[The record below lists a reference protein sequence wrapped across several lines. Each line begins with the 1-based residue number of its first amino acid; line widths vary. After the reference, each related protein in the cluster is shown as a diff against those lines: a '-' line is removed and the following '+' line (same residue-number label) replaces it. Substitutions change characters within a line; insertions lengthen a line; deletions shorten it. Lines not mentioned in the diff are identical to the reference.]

1 MNHKPTID
9 PLTKNDEPLP
19 LAPASKLP
27 PMGTSTTRRKLLIGL
42 GVCLI
47 LFIILATL
55 NAFNLSFLN
64 PASPLQT
71 LVFITLSTLAFVL
84 FVVVLVLLV
93 RNFLRLYADQRSR
106 ILGTRLRTRMLWGAV
121 LVSLVPL
128 AFMFAFSYLLMNR
141 AVDRWFSQ
149 PVTQMRDDANRA
161 TVELFRYAA
170 ANARSEADSIAVELG
185 GLAVAPHADTNA
197 INRVLDRHALTLQ
210 GGFVIVYNDRRPIAS
225 VHLPAVSGPAELRS
239 LAPPETGPASDES
252 PQPTAPIQHTPVH
265 GPLPQ
270 VVLQAAQQT
279 DQPFY
284 SIGTSD
290 YSIASAG
297 LQHGGLVVVA
307 LPIPAGISETAAQ
320 LRSAAD
326 TYWTLFRERRQVRTL
341 YMLYLL
347 LMTGLALFA
356 CCWLALNLSKQVT
369 RPVETLAEAMEA
381 IAAGDYARR
390 VSPSATEELGE
401 LTASFNAMA
410 TDLESSRALA
420 EQSRA
425 QLSELNATLQ
435 QRRAEL
441 ETIIETI
448 PNGVVTLSP
457 TLRIVLAN
465 RAFSEL
471 VDPGGQKH
479 FIGMRLHEVFPAQI
493 TDTLDRLLRRSHR
506 MGSASDEMQMASPSG
521 PLQISA
527 TVALLE
533 GNAGNAHK
541 HLGYVLVLEDV
552 SELLRAQKQS
562 AWKEVARR
570 VAHEIKNPLTP
581 ISLNAELIQRHIGR
595 LKPLLE
601 DHHVES
607 NSPSVIERAT
617 EVISSSVS
625 TMRSLV
631 DQFAT
636 LAEFPTSRLRPAEIN
651 SIVENSLSL
660 FAGRL
665 GNIRVRRALA
675 PNLPLVSADPE
686 ALRRALS
693 NLIDNAA
700 EAMHDSLHRELTVST
715 RLLPSGLIEL
725 AVADTGPG
733 LTDDLRERLFLPYFS
748 TKQRGTGL
756 GLSIAAKI
764 IQEHQ
769 GTIRA
774 EKNAPAGAK
783 FIIELRP
790 ATTSN
795 IDAEPDTSTIP
806 TTERTKA

>member
-1 MNHKPTID
+1 
-9 PLTKNDEPLP
+9 
-19 LAPASKLP
+19 
-27 PMGTSTTRRKLLIGL
+27 MGTSTTRRKLLIGL
-42 GVCLI
+42 GVCLL
-47 LFIILATL
+47 LFIFLATL
-55 NAFNLSFLN
+55 NAFNINFLN
-64 PASPLQT
+64 PASQLQT

-93 RNFLRLYADQRSR
+93 RNFLKLYADQRSR
-106 ILGTRLRTRMLWGAV
+106 VLGTRLRTRMLWGAV

-128 AFMFAFSYLLMNR
+128 GFMFAFSYLLMNR

-149 PVTQMRDDANRA
+149 PVTEMRDDANRA
-161 TVELFRYAA
+161 TFELFRYAA
-170 ANARSEADSIAVELG
+170 ANARSEAESIAVELS
-185 GLAVAPHADTNA
+185 GLNLATGHPDLAA
-197 INRVLDRHALTLQ
+197 INRVLSRHELTLQ
-210 GGFVIVYNDRRPIAS
+210 GGFAIVYSEGHSVAS
-225 VHLPAVSGPAELRS
+225 LHLPTSSGPAELRS
-239 LAPPETGPASDES
+239 LLPPDSSSDEN
-252 PQPTAPIQHTPVH
+252 PQPNPPIQRTPVQ
-265 GPLPQ
+265 GPLPEA
-270 VVLQAAQQT
+270 LRTAAQQT

-284 SIGTSD
+284 SLGSAD
-290 YSIASAG
+290 YSLAPAAV
-297 LQHGGLVVVA
+297 QHGGLVVVG
-307 LPIPAGISETAAQ
+307 LPIPPGISDTAAQ

-326 TYWTLFRERRQVRTL
+326 TYWILFRERRQVRAL

-347 LMTGLALFA
+347 LITGVALFA

-369 RPVETLAEAMEA
+369 RPVESLAEAMEA

-390 VSPSATEELGE
+390 VSPSSTEELGE
-401 LTASFNAMA
+401 LAASFNAMA

-420 EQSRA
+420 EQSTE
-425 QLSELNATLQ
+425 QLSEVNATLQ

-457 TLRIVLAN
+457 ALHIVLAN

-471 VDPGGQKH
+471 LDPGGQLR
-479 FIGMRLHEVFPAQI
+479 FIGLRLDQALPADI
-493 TDTLDRLLRRSHR
+493 IENIERLLRRSHR
-506 MGSASDEMQMASPSG
+506 MGSASDEMQMSTPSG

-527 TVALLE
+527 TAALLE
-533 GNAGNAHK
+533 GNTNEVHE

-581 ISLNAELIQRHIGR
+581 IALNAELIQRHIGR
-595 LKPLLE
+595 LKPLLTE
-601 DHHVES
+601 HNVET
-607 NSPSVIERAT
+607 NSPAVIERAT

-636 LAEFPTSRLRPAEIN
+636 LAEFPSSRLRPADIN
-651 SIVENSLSL
+651 SIVDNSLAL

-665 GNIRVRRALA
+665 GNIRLRRALA

-700 EAMHDSLHRELTVST
+700 EAMQDSLHRELTIST

-733 LTDDLRERLFLPYFS
+733 LTDELRERLFLPYFS

-756 GLSIAAKI
+756 GLSIASKI

-774 EKNAPAGAK
+774 EKNVPAGAR

-790 ATTSN
+790 ATATASES
-795 IDAEPDTSTIP
+795 EPTEPEPAHETL
-806 TTERTKA
+806 TTND

>member
-1 MNHKPTID
+1 
-9 PLTKNDEPLP
+9 
-19 LAPASKLP
+19 
-27 PMGTSTTRRKLLIGL
+27 MGTSTTRRKLLIGL
-42 GVCLI
+42 GVCVL
-47 LFIILATL
+47 LFVFLATL
-55 NAFNLSFLN
+55 NAFNLNFLN

-93 RNFLRLYADQRSR
+93 RSFLKLYADQRNR
-106 ILGTRLRTRMLWGAV
+106 LLGTRLRTRMLWGAV

-128 AFMFAFSYLLMNR
+128 GFMFAFSYLLMNR

-161 TVELFRYAA
+161 TFELFRYAA
-170 ANARSEADSIAVELG
+170 ANARSEAESIAMDLSASS
-185 GLAVAPHADTNA
+185 LSTSRPDAAA
-197 INRVLDRHALTLQ
+197 INRVLSRHELTLQ
-210 GGFVIVYNDRRPIAS
+210 GGFAIVYSQGHPVTS
-225 VHLPAVSGPAELRS
+225 FHLPTSSGPAELRS
-239 LAPPETGPASDES
+239 MLPPDNASDEN
-252 PQPTAPIQHTPVH
+252 PQPNPPIQRTPVH
-265 GPLPQ
+265 GPLPEA
-270 VVLQAAQQT
+270 LRTAAQQT

-284 SIGTSD
+284 TIGSAD
-290 YSIASAG
+290 YSLAAAPV
-297 LQHGGLVVVA
+297 QHGGLVVAAV
-307 LPIPAGISETAAQ
+307 PIPPGISATAAQ

-326 TYWTLFRERRQVRTL
+326 TYWTLFRERRQVRSL

-347 LMTGLALFA
+347 LITGLALFA

-369 RPVETLAEAMEA
+369 RPVESLAEAMEA
-381 IAAGDYARR
+381 ISAGNYTRR
-390 VSPSATEELGE
+390 VSPTSTEELGE
-401 LTASFNAMA
+401 LAASFNTMA

-420 EQSRA
+420 EQSTA

-457 TLRIVLAN
+457 ALHIVLAN

-471 VDPGGQKH
+471 LDPGGQLR
-479 FIGMRLHEVFPAQI
+479 FIGLRLDQALPNDI
-493 TDTLDRLLRRSHR
+493 LDNIDRLLRRSHR
-506 MGSASDEMQMASPSG
+506 MGSASEEMQMPSPSG

-533 GNAGNAHK
+533 GNANEGHEHRGPQGVNSLGRE

-581 ISLNAELIQRHIGR
+581 IALNAELIQRHIGR
-595 LKPLLE
+595 LKSSLTE
-601 DHHVES
+601 HQIES
-607 NSPSVIERAT
+607 NSPAVIERAT
-617 EVISSSVS
+617 TVISSSVE
-625 TMRSLV
+625 TLRSLV
-631 DQFAT
+631 DQFAA
-636 LAEFPTSRLRPAEIN
+636 LAEFPSSRLRPADIN
-651 SIVENSLSL
+651 SIVENALAL

-675 PNLPLVSADPE
+675 PNLPLISADPE

-700 EAMHDSLHRELTVST
+700 EAMQDSLHRELTLST
-715 RLLPSGLIEL
+715 RLLPGGPGSTDVVEL

-733 LTDDLRERLFLPYFS
+733 LSDDLRERLFLPYFS

-756 GLSIAAKI
+756 GLSIASKI
-764 IQEHQ
+764 ITEHQ

-774 EKNAPAGAK
+774 EKNVPAGAK

-790 ATTSN
+790 ATATSEGTN
-795 IDAEPDTSTIP
+795 AELQNESVGP
-806 TTERTKA
+806 

>member
-1 MNHKPTID
+1 
-9 PLTKNDEPLP
+9 
-19 LAPASKLP
+19 
-27 PMGTSTTRRKLLIGL
+27 MGTSNTRRKLLIGL
-42 GVCLI
+42 GVCLL
-47 LFIILATL
+47 LFIFLATL
-55 NAFNLSFLN
+55 NAFNINFLN

-93 RNFLRLYADQRSR
+93 RNFLKLYADQRSR
-106 ILGTRLRTRMLWGAV
+106 LLGTRLRTRMLWGAV

-128 AFMFAFSYLLMNR
+128 GFMFAFSYLLMNR

-149 PVTQMRDDANRA
+149 PVTEMRDDANRA
-161 TVELFRYAA
+161 TFELFRYAS
-170 ANARSEADSIAVELG
+170 ANARSEADSIAVELSA
-185 GLAVAPHADTNA
+185 LSFTNIARPHPTAVDAAS
-197 INRVLDRHALTLQ
+197 IKRILERHELTLQ
-210 GGFVIVYNDRRPIAS
+210 GGFAIFYIDGRPITS
-225 VHLPAVSGPAELRS
+225 FHLPATSTAAELHS
-239 LAPPETGPASDES
+239 LLPPDNAPASDES
-252 PQPTAPIQHTPVH
+252 PQPSLPVTRH
-265 GPLPQ
+265 PVTGPLPQ
-270 VVLQAAQQT
+270 ALLDAAQHNDEPLYSLGST
-279 DQPFY
+279 DYTFA
-284 SIGTSD
+284 T
-290 YSIASAG
+290 AG
-297 LQHGGLVVVA
+297 VQHGGLVLVA
-307 LPIPAGISETAAQ
+307 LPIPSGISETAVQ

-326 TYWTLFRERRQVRTL
+326 TYWTLFRERRQVRATF
-341 YMLYLL
+341 MLYLL

-401 LTASFNAMA
+401 LTTSFNAMA

-420 EQSRA
+420 EQSRT

-457 TLRIVLAN
+457 ELHIVIAN

-471 VDPGGQKH
+471 LDPGGQIR
-479 FIGMRLHEVFPAQI
+479 FIGLRLDQAVPADI
-493 TDTLDRLLRRSHR
+493 LDNIQRLLRRSHR
-506 MGSASDEMQMASPSG
+506 MGSASDEMQMSSPSG

-533 GNAGNAHK
+533 GNTSSAHE

-581 ISLNAELIQRHIGR
+581 IALNAELIQRHIHR
-595 LKPLLE
+595 LAALIAE
-601 DHHVES
+601 HHLES
-607 NSPSVIERAT
+607 NSPTVIERST
-617 EVISSSVS
+617 TVISSSVE

-636 LAEFPTSRLRPAEIN
+636 LAEFPSSRLRPVDIN
-651 SIVENSLSL
+651 SIAENSLAL

-665 GNIRVRRALA
+665 GNIRVHRVLA

-700 EAMHDSLHRELTVST
+700 EAMQDSLHRELTLST
-715 RLLPSGLIEL
+715 RLLPSGMIEL
-725 AVADTGPG
+725 CVADTGPG
-733 LTDDLRERLFLPYFS
+733 LTDELRERLFLPYFS

-764 IQEHQ
+764 VQEHQ

-774 EKNAPAGAK
+774 EKNVPAGAK

-790 ATTSN
+790 ATTTPESE
-795 IDAEPDTSTIP
+795 ATHTTSEADTPQP
-806 TTERTKA
+806 TRT

>member
-1 MNHKPTID
+1 
-9 PLTKNDEPLP
+9 
-19 LAPASKLP
+19 
-27 PMGTSTTRRKLLIGL
+27 MGTSTTRRKLLVGL
-42 GVCLI
+42 GVCLL
-47 LFIILATL
+47 LFIFLAAL
-55 NAFNLSFLN
+55 NAFNINFLN
-64 PASPLQT
+64 PASPLQA

-93 RNFLRLYADQRSR
+93 RNFLKLYADQRSR

-128 AFMFAFSYLLMNR
+128 GFMFAFSYLLMNR

-161 TVELFRYAA
+161 TFELFRYAA
-170 ANARSEADSIAVELG
+170 ANARSEAESIAIELS
-185 GLAVAPHADTNA
+185 GLNLATPHPDLSA
-197 INRVLDRHALTLQ
+197 INRVLLRHELTLQ
-210 GGFVIVYNDRRPIAS
+210 GGFAIIYSQGHSVAS
-225 VHLPAVSGPAELRS
+225 FHLPTSTGPAELRS
-239 LAPPETGPASDES
+239 LLPPDNASDEN
-252 PQPTAPIQHTPVH
+252 PQPNPPIQSTPIH
-265 GPLPQ
+265 GSLTEA
-270 VVLQAAQQT
+270 LRTAAQQT

-284 SIGTSD
+284 SIGSAD
-290 YSIASAG
+290 YSLAAAG
-297 LQHGGLVVVA
+297 VQHGGLVVIA
-307 LPIPAGISETAAQ
+307 LPIPPGISDTAAQ

-326 TYWTLFRERRQVRTL
+326 TYWVLFRERRQVRAL

-347 LMTGLALFA
+347 LITGLALFA

-369 RPVETLAEAMEA
+369 RPVESLAEAMEA

-401 LTASFNAMA
+401 LAASFNAMA

-420 EQSRA
+420 EQSTT
-425 QLSELNATLQ
+425 QLSEVNSALQ

-457 TLRIVLAN
+457 SLRIVLAN

-471 VDPGGQKH
+471 LDPGGQLQ
-479 FIGMRLHEVFPAQI
+479 FIGMRLNEALPAEI
-493 TDTLDRLLRRSHR
+493 LDTIERLLRRSHR
-506 MGSASDEMQMASPSG
+506 MGSASDEMQMSSPSG

-533 GNAGNAHK
+533 GNANEGHE

-581 ISLNAELIQRHIGR
+581 IALNAELIQRHIGR
-595 LKPLLE
+595 LKPLLTE
-601 DHHVES
+601 HHLDS
-607 NSPSVIERAT
+607 NSPAVIERAT
-617 EVISSSVS
+617 TVISSSVE

-636 LAEFPTSRLRPAEIN
+636 LAEFPSSRLRPADIN
-651 SIVENSLSL
+651 SIVENSLAL

-665 GNIRVRRALA
+665 GNIRVRRVLA

-700 EAMHDSLHRELTVST
+700 EAMQDSLHRELTIST
-715 RLLPSGLIEL
+715 RLLPSGPGSTDPSSTNLVEL

-733 LTDDLRERLFLPYFS
+733 LTDELRERLFLPYFS

-756 GLSIAAKI
+756 GLSIASKI

-774 EKNAPAGAK
+774 EKNVPAGAK

-790 ATTSN
+790 ATASTSDPTDAESEATTITTSN
-795 IDAEPDTSTIP
+795 PTS
-806 TTERTKA
+806 A

>member
-1 MNHKPTID
+1 
-9 PLTKNDEPLP
+9 
-19 LAPASKLP
+19 
-27 PMGTSTTRRKLLIGL
+27 MGTSASRRKLLIGL

-47 LFIILATL
+47 LFVLLATL

-106 ILGTRLRTRMLWGAV
+106 VLGTRLRTRMLWGAV

-128 AFMFAFSYLLMNR
+128 GFMFAFSYLLMNR

-149 PVTQMRDDANRA
+149 PVTEMRDDANRA
-161 TVELFRYAA
+161 TLELFRYAA
-170 ANARSEADSIAVELG
+170 ANARSEADSIAVELSALK
-185 GLAVAPHADTNA
+185 LAESHPDPAT
-197 INRVLDRHALTLQ
+197 INHVLEHHGLTLQ
-210 GGFVIVYNDRRPIAS
+210 GGFAVVYFDSRPLTS
-225 VHLPAVSGPAELRS
+225 YRLPAVAGAAELRS
-239 LAPPETGPASDES
+239 LLPPDTASATDES
-252 PQPTAPIQHTPVH
+252 PQPTAPIARTPVR
-265 GPLPQ
+265 GPLPD
-270 VVLQAAQQT
+270 VLFQAAQRN
-279 DQPFY
+279 DEPFY
-284 SIGTSD
+284 SVDSTD
-290 YSIASAG
+290 YTIASAG

-326 TYWTLFRERRQVRTL
+326 TYWTLFRERRQVRAL

-410 TDLESSRALA
+410 SDLESSRALA

-448 PNGVVTLSP
+448 PNAVVTLSP
-457 TLRIVLAN
+457 SLHIVLAN

-471 VDPGGQKH
+471 LDPGGQKQ
-479 FIGMRLHEVFPAQI
+479 FIGMHLHEALPADV
-493 TDTLDRLLRRSHR
+493 TESLDRLLRRSHR
-506 MGSASDEMQMASPSG
+506 MGSASAEMTMPSHSG
-521 PLQISA
+521 PLQLSA

-533 GNAGNAHK
+533 GGSSQSQHA

-552 SELLRAQKQS
+552 SELIRAQKQS

-581 ISLNAELIQRHIGR
+581 IALNAELIERHIGR
-595 LKPLLE
+595 LAPQLAEHNLQ
-601 DHHVES
+601 S
-607 NSPSVIERAT
+607 NSPAVIERAT
-617 EVISSSVS
+617 QVIASSVS

-631 DQFAT
+631 DQFAA
-636 LAEFPTSRLRPAEIN
+636 LAEFPAARLRPADLN
-651 SIVENSLSL
+651 SIVENSLAL

-665 GNIRVRRALA
+665 GNIRVRRVARPRSPTRLRRPRSPPPRALQPHRQRRRSHAGLPPPRAHPLHPPAPLRPHRARRRRHRPRPHRRAPRAPLPPLLLHQAARHWPRPLHRLQNRPGAPRHHPRRKKRPRRRQIHHRTPPRQRILSRRLRIRSHYNHHQRPHLA
-675 PNLPLVSADPE
+675 PNS
-686 ALRRALS
+686 
-693 NLIDNAA
+693 
-700 EAMHDSLHRELTVST
+700 
-715 RLLPSGLIEL
+715 
-725 AVADTGPG
+725 
-733 LTDDLRERLFLPYFS
+733 
-748 TKQRGTGL
+748 
-756 GLSIAAKI
+756 
-764 IQEHQ
+764 
-769 GTIRA
+769 
-774 EKNAPAGAK
+774 
-783 FIIELRP
+783 
-790 ATTSN
+790 
-795 IDAEPDTSTIP
+795 
-806 TTERTKA
+806 

>member
-1 MNHKPTID
+1 
-9 PLTKNDEPLP
+9 
-19 LAPASKLP
+19 
-27 PMGTSTTRRKLLIGL
+27 MGTSTTRRKLLIGL
-42 GVCLI
+42 GVCVL
-47 LFIILATL
+47 LFVFLATL
-55 NAFNLSFLN
+55 NAFNLNFLN

-93 RNFLRLYADQRSR
+93 RNFLKLYADQRSH

-128 AFMFAFSYLLMNR
+128 GFMFAFSYLLMNR

-161 TVELFRYAA
+161 TFELFRYAA
-170 ANARSEADSIAVELG
+170 ANARSEAESIAIDVSG
-185 GLAVAPHADTNA
+185 FNLATSHPDVPA
-197 INRVLDRHALTLQ
+197 INRVLSRHELTLQ
-210 GGFVIVYNDRRPIAS
+210 GGFAIVYSQGHPVTS
-225 VHLPAVSGPAELRS
+225 FHLPASSGAAELHS
-239 LAPPETGPASDES
+239 LLPPDNASDEN
-252 PQPTAPIQHTPVH
+252 PQPNPPIQRTPIQ
-265 GPLPQ
+265 GPLPEA
-270 VVLQAAQQT
+270 LRTAAQQT

-284 SIGTSD
+284 SIGSTD
-290 YSIASAG
+290 YSLADAAV
-297 LQHGGLVVVA
+297 QHGGLVVVA
-307 LPIPAGISETAAQ
+307 VPIPPGISDTAAQ

-326 TYWTLFRERRQVRTL
+326 TYWTLFRERRQVRSL

-347 LMTGLALFA
+347 LITGLALFA

-369 RPVETLAEAMEA
+369 RPVESLAEAMEA

-390 VSPSATEELGE
+390 VSPTSTEELGE
-401 LTASFNAMA
+401 LASSFNAMA

-420 EQSRA
+420 EQSTA

-457 TLRIVLAN
+457 ELHIVVAN

-471 VDPGGQKH
+471 LDPGGQLR
-479 FIGMRLHEVFPAQI
+479 FIGLRLDQVLPHDI
-493 TDTLDRLLRRSHR
+493 LDNIDRLLRRSHR
-506 MGSASDEMQMASPSG
+506 MGSASDEMQMSTPSG
-521 PLQISA
+521 PMQISA

-533 GNAGNAHK
+533 GTSTDSHQ

-581 ISLNAELIQRHIGR
+581 IALNAELIQRHIGR
-595 LKPLLE
+595 LAPLLSE
-601 DHHVES
+601 HHVES
-607 NSPSVIERAT
+607 NSPAVIDRAAT
-617 EVISSSVS
+617 VISSSVE

-636 LAEFPTSRLRPAEIN
+636 LAEFPSSRLRPADIN
-651 SIVENSLSL
+651 GIVENSLAL

-665 GNIRVRRALA
+665 GNIRVRRDLA

-700 EAMHDSLHRELTVST
+700 EAMQDSLHRELTIST
-715 RLLPSGLIEL
+715 RLLPSGPGSTDVVEL

-733 LTDDLRERLFLPYFS
+733 LSDELRERLFLPYFS

-756 GLSIAAKI
+756 GLSIASKI
-764 IQEHQ
+764 ITEHQ

-774 EKNAPAGAK
+774 EKNVPAGAK

-790 ATTSN
+790 ATTSTT
-795 IDAEPDTSTIP
+795 DSPDETP
-806 TTERTKA
+806 TTLETPELKTHN

>member
-1 MNHKPTID
+1 
-9 PLTKNDEPLP
+9 
-19 LAPASKLP
+19 
-27 PMGTSTTRRKLLIGL
+27 
-42 GVCLI
+42 
-47 LFIILATL
+47 
-55 NAFNLSFLN
+55 
-64 PASPLQT
+64 
-71 LVFITLSTLAFVL
+71 
-84 FVVVLVLLV
+84 
-93 RNFLRLYADQRSR
+93 
-106 ILGTRLRTRMLWGAV
+106 
-121 LVSLVPL
+121 
-128 AFMFAFSYLLMNR
+128 
-141 AVDRWFSQ
+141 
-149 PVTQMRDDANRA
+149 
-161 TVELFRYAA
+161 
-170 ANARSEADSIAVELG
+170 
-185 GLAVAPHADTNA
+185 
-197 INRVLDRHALTLQ
+197 
-210 GGFVIVYNDRRPIAS
+210 
-225 VHLPAVSGPAELRS
+225 
-239 LAPPETGPASDES
+239 
-252 PQPTAPIQHTPVH
+252 
-265 GPLPQ
+265 
-270 VVLQAAQQT
+270 
-279 DQPFY
+279 
-284 SIGTSD
+284 
-290 YSIASAG
+290 
-297 LQHGGLVVVA
+297 
-307 LPIPAGISETAAQ
+307 
-320 LRSAAD
+320 
-326 TYWTLFRERRQVRTL
+326 
-341 YMLYLL
+341 MLYLL

-410 TDLESSRALA
+410 TDLESSRAIA

-425 QLSELNATLQ
+425 QLSEVNAALQ

-457 TLRIVLAN
+457 ALRIVLAN

-471 VDPGGQKH
+471 IDPGGQKQ
-479 FIGMRLHEVFPAQI
+479 FIGMRLHDVFPSEI
-493 TDTLDRLLRRSHR
+493 NDTFDRLLRRSHR
-506 MGSASDEMQMASPSG
+506 MGSAADEVQMSSPSG

-527 TVALLE
+527 TIALLE
-533 GNAGNAHK
+533 GSSNDPHS

-601 DHHVES
+601 ERNVQS
-607 NSPSVIERAT
+607 NSPAIIERAT
-617 EVISSSVS
+617 TVISSSVE

-636 LAEFPTSRLRPAEIN
+636 LAEFPAARLRPADIN
-651 SIVENSLSL
+651 SIVENSLAL

-665 GNIRVRRALA
+665 GNIRVRRDLA

-700 EAMHDSLHRELTVST
+700 EAMHDSLHRDLTIST
-715 RLLPSGLIEL
+715 RLLPSGAGSADPGSTNLIEL

-733 LTDDLRERLFLPYFS
+733 LTDELRERLFLPYFS

-764 IQEHQ
+764 IQEHH

-790 ATTSN
+790 ATSTTT
-795 IDAEPDTSTIP
+795 DPEPNPEATTIP
-806 TTERTKA
+806 TSERTPA

>member
-1 MNHKPTID
+1 
-9 PLTKNDEPLP
+9 
-19 LAPASKLP
+19 
-27 PMGTSTTRRKLLIGL
+27 
-42 GVCLI
+42 
-47 LFIILATL
+47 
-55 NAFNLSFLN
+55 
-64 PASPLQT
+64 
-71 LVFITLSTLAFVL
+71 
-84 FVVVLVLLV
+84 
-93 RNFLRLYADQRSR
+93 
-106 ILGTRLRTRMLWGAV
+106 
-121 LVSLVPL
+121 
-128 AFMFAFSYLLMNR
+128 
-141 AVDRWFSQ
+141 
-149 PVTQMRDDANRA
+149 
-161 TVELFRYAA
+161 
-170 ANARSEADSIAVELG
+170 
-185 GLAVAPHADTNA
+185 
-197 INRVLDRHALTLQ
+197 
-210 GGFVIVYNDRRPIAS
+210 
-225 VHLPAVSGPAELRS
+225 
-239 LAPPETGPASDES
+239 
-252 PQPTAPIQHTPVH
+252 
-265 GPLPQ
+265 
-270 VVLQAAQQT
+270 
-279 DQPFY
+279 
-284 SIGTSD
+284 
-290 YSIASAG
+290 
-297 LQHGGLVVVA
+297 
-307 LPIPAGISETAAQ
+307 
-320 LRSAAD
+320 
-326 TYWTLFRERRQVRTL
+326 
-341 YMLYLL
+341 
-347 LMTGLALFA
+347 
-356 CCWLALNLSKQVT
+356 
-369 RPVETLAEAMEA
+369 
-381 IAAGDYARR
+381 
-390 VSPSATEELGE
+390 ATEELGE

-471 VDPGGQKH
+471 LDPGGQKH
-479 FIGMRLHEVFPAQI
+479 FIGMRLHEVFPTEI
-493 TDTLDRLLRRSHR
+493 TETLDRLLRRSHR

-533 GNAGNAHK
+533 GTGTNPHE

-595 LKPLLE
+595 LTPLLSE
-601 DHHVES
+601 HNVQT
-607 NSPSVIERAT
+607 NSPAIIERAT

-625 TMRSLV
+625 TLRSLV

-636 LAEFPTSRLRPAEIN
+636 LAEFPTSRLRPADIN
-651 SIVENSLSL
+651 SIVENSLAL

-665 GNIRVRRALA
+665 GNIRVRRSLA
-675 PNLPLVSADPE
+675 PNPPLVSPDPE

-693 NLIDNAA
+693 TLIDNAA
-700 EAMHDSLHRELTVST
+700 EAMHDSLHRELTLST
-715 RLLPSGLIEL
+715 RLLPSGMIEL
-725 AVADTGPG
+725 CVADTGPG
-733 LTDDLRERLFLPYFS
+733 LTDELRERLFLPYFS

-774 EKNAPAGAK
+774 EKNTPAGAK

-790 ATTSN
+790 ATATSEGAS
-795 IDAEPDTSTIP
+795 AELQNESVGL
-806 TTERTKA
+806 

>member
-1 MNHKPTID
+1 MG
-9 PLTKNDEPLP
+9 
-19 LAPASKLP
+19 AS
-27 PMGTSTTRRKLLIGL
+27 TNRRKLLIGL
-42 GVCLI
+42 GVCLL
-47 LFIILATL
+47 LFIFLATL
-55 NAFNLSFLN
+55 NAFNINFLN

-93 RNFLRLYADQRSR
+93 RSFLKLYADQRSR

-128 AFMFAFSYLLMNR
+128 GFMFAFSYLLMNR

-161 TVELFRYAA
+161 TFELFRYAA
-170 ANARSEADSIAVELG
+170 ANARSEADSIALELSALSG
-185 GLAVAPHADTNA
+185 PNLAAPRPDLAA
-197 INRVLDRHALTLQ
+197 INRVLLHHELTLQ
-210 GGFVIVYNDRRPIAS
+210 GGFAIVYSQNRSVAS
-225 VHLPAVSGPAELRS
+225 LHLPTSSGPAELRS
-239 LAPPETGPASDES
+239 LRPPDNASDEN
-252 PQPTAPIQHTPVH
+252 PQPNPPIQRTPVQ
-265 GPLPQ
+265 GPLPEA
-270 VVLQAAQQT
+270 LRTAAQQT

-284 SIGTSD
+284 SIGSAD
-290 YSIASAG
+290 YSLAASG
-297 LQHGGLVVVA
+297 VQHGGLVVVA
-307 LPIPAGISETAAQ
+307 LPIPPGISDTAAQ

-326 TYWTLFRERRQVRTL
+326 TYWILFRERRQVRAL

-347 LMTGLALFA
+347 LITGVALFA

-369 RPVETLAEAMEA
+369 RPVESLAEAMEA

-401 LTASFNAMA
+401 LAASFNAMA

-420 EQSRA
+420 EQSTT

-457 TLRIVLAN
+457 TLHIVLAN
-465 RAFSEL
+465 RAFFEL
-471 VDPGGQKH
+471 LDPGGQKQ
-479 FIGMRLHEVFPAQI
+479 FIGMLLNEALPADI
-493 TDTLDRLLRRSHR
+493 TDTIERLIRRSHR
-506 MGSASDEMQMASPSG
+506 MGSASDEMQMPSASG

-533 GNAGNAHK
+533 GSGTDPHA

-581 ISLNAELIQRHIGR
+581 IALNAELIQRHIHR
-595 LKPLLE
+595 LAPALTE
-601 DHHVES
+601 HHVES
-607 NSPSVIERAT
+607 NSPAVIERAT
-617 EVISSSVS
+617 TVISASVE

-636 LAEFPTSRLRPAEIN
+636 LAEFPSSRLRPADIN
-651 SIVENSLSL
+651 AIVDNSLAL

-665 GNIRVRRALA
+665 GNIRVRRDLA

-700 EAMHDSLHRELTVST
+700 EAMQESLHRELTLST

-725 AVADTGPG
+725 SVADTGPG
-733 LTDDLRERLFLPYFS
+733 LTDELRERLFLPYFS

-756 GLSIAAKI
+756 GLSIASKI

-774 EKNAPAGAK
+774 EKNVPAGAK

-790 ATTSN
+790 ATAAPESN
-795 IDAEPDTSTIP
+795 
-806 TTERTKA
+806 TTESEPAHGARA

>member
-1 MNHKPTID
+1 
-9 PLTKNDEPLP
+9 
-19 LAPASKLP
+19 
-27 PMGTSTTRRKLLIGL
+27 MGTSNTRRKLLIGL
-42 GVCLI
+42 GVCLL
-47 LFIILATL
+47 LFVLLATL

-106 ILGTRLRTRMLWGAV
+106 VLGTRLRTRMLWGAV

-149 PVTQMRDDANRA
+149 PVTEMRDDANRA
-161 TVELFRYAA
+161 TLELFRYAA
-170 ANARSEADSIAVELG
+170 ANARSEADSIAVELSSVN
-185 GLAVAPHADTNA
+185 LAAPHPDNA
-197 INRVLDRHALTLQ
+197 AVNRILDRHELTLQ
-210 GGFVIVYNDRRPIAS
+210 GGFAIVYLDNRPAAAF
-225 VHLPAVSGPAELRS
+225 HLPVSSGAAELRS
-239 LAPPETGPASDES
+239 LLPPDTASAADES
-252 PQPTAPIQHTPVH
+252 PQPTTPIARTPVR

-270 VVLQAAQQT
+270 VLLEAAQRN
-279 DQPFY
+279 DEPFY
-284 SIGTSD
+284 SLGSTD
-290 YSIASAG
+290 YTVASAG
-297 LQHGGLVVVA
+297 LQHGGLIVVA
-307 LPIPAGISETAAQ
+307 LPIPPGVSATAAQ

-326 TYWTLFRERRQVRTL
+326 TYWTLFRERRQVRAL

-410 TDLESSRALA
+410 SDLESSRALA
-420 EQSRA
+420 EQSTA

-448 PNGVVTLSP
+448 PNAVVTLSP
-457 TLRIVLAN
+457 SLHIVLAN

-471 VDPGGQKH
+471 LDPGGQKQ
-479 FIGMRLHEVFPAQI
+479 FIGMRLHEALPPDI
-493 TDTLDRLLRRSHR
+493 TESLDRLFRRSHR
-506 MGSASDEMQMASPSG
+506 MGTASAEMTMPSQSG
-521 PLQISA
+521 ALQLSA

-533 GNAGNAHK
+533 GAGADAHA

-581 ISLNAELIQRHIGR
+581 IALNAELIQRHIGR
-595 LKPLLE
+595 LTPQLAEHNLQ
-601 DHHVES
+601 S
-607 NSPSVIERAT
+607 NSPAVIERAT
-617 EVISSSVS
+617 QVIASSVS

-631 DQFAT
+631 DQFAA
-636 LAEFPTSRLRPAEIN
+636 LAEFPAARLRPADLN
-651 SIVENSLSL
+651 GIVENSLAL

-665 GNIRVRRALA
+665 GNIRVRRDLA
-675 PNLPLVSADPE
+675 PDLPLVSADPE

-700 EAMHDSLHRELTVST
+700 EAMQDSLYRELTLST
-715 RLLPSGLIEL
+715 HLLPSGMIEL

-733 LTDDLRERLFLPYFS
+733 LTDELRERLFLPYFS

-756 GLSIAAKI
+756 GLSIASKI
-764 IQEHQ
+764 VQEHG

-774 EKNAPAGAK
+774 EKNVPAGAR

-790 ATTSN
+790 ANASSPTDSESEATTITTSN
-795 IDAEPDTSTIP
+795 QT
-806 TTERTKA
+806 

>member
-1 MNHKPTID
+1 
-9 PLTKNDEPLP
+9 
-19 LAPASKLP
+19 
-27 PMGTSTTRRKLLIGL
+27 MGTSNSRRNLLIGL

-47 LFIILATL
+47 LFILLATL
-55 NAFNLSFLN
+55 NAFNVSFLN

-84 FVVVLVLLV
+84 FVVVLILLV

-128 AFMFAFSYLLMNR
+128 GFMFAFSYLLMNR

-149 PVTQMRDDANRA
+149 PVTEMRDDANRA
-161 TVELFRYAA
+161 TVELFHYAA
-170 ANARSEADSIAVELG
+170 ANARSEADSIAVEISALPA
-185 GLAVAPHADTNA
+185 LNPAHPDTAA
-197 INRVLDRHALTLQ
+197 INRILDRHSLTLQ
-210 GGFVIVYNDRRPIAS
+210 GGFAIVYNDRRPIAS
-225 VHLPAVSGPAELRS
+225 IHLPAVSGPAELRS
-239 LAPPETGPASDES
+239 LIPPETAPGSDES
-252 PQPTAPIQHTPVH
+252 PQPTAPIQHKPVQ
-265 GPLPQ
+265 GPLPE
-270 VVLQAAQQT
+270 VVLHAAQQT

-284 SIGTSD
+284 SIGSSD
-290 YSIASAG
+290 YSLASAG
-297 LQHGGLVVVA
+297 LQHGGLVVAA

-326 TYWTLFRERRQVRTL
+326 TYWTLFRERRQVRAL

-420 EQSRA
+420 EQSTA

-471 VDPGGQKH
+471 LDPGGQKH
-479 FIGMRLHEVFPAQI
+479 FIGMRLQEVFPAEF

-533 GNAGNAHK
+533 GNAGNGHE

-595 LKPLLE
+595 LKPLLDE
-601 DHHVES
+601 HHIDS
-607 NSPSVIERAT
+607 NSPAVIERAGT
-617 EVISSSVS
+617 VISSSVE

-636 LAEFPTSRLRPAEIN
+636 LAEFPSSRLRPADIN
-651 SIVENSLSL
+651 SIVENSLAL

-665 GNIRVRRALA
+665 GSIRVRRALA

-700 EAMHDSLHRELTVST
+700 EAMHDSLHRELTLST

-725 AVADTGPG
+725 CVADTGPG
-733 LTDDLRERLFLPYFS
+733 LTDELRERLFLPYFS

-764 IQEHQ
+764 VQEHQ

-774 EKNAPAGAK
+774 EKNTPAGAK

-790 ATTSN
+790 ANVSAN
-795 IDAEPDTSTIP
+795 DSDPEPPTIS
-806 TTERTKA
+806 TTERTTA